1 MPTYEYQCTA
11 CENRY
16 ETREGF
22 DAPSRQPCPKCGG
35 QAKRI
40 LFAPPIVFK
49 GSGFYV
55 TDSRKGSST
64 TVGDY
69 NMGST
74 VIRHEERQ
82 RLVVRQLVDVV
93 ERLELFVLVNS
104 GREHAATSSSV
115 PRHQHTPGSPGRFSY
130 DVAFALTC
138 RHHANRPAARLPR
151 QRQRR

>member
-1 MPTYEYQCTA
+1 MPQYDYQCTA

-16 ETREGF
+16 EKREGF
-22 DAPSRQPCPKCGG
+22 DAPARQPCPKCGG

-40 LFAPPIVFK
+40 LYAPPIVFK

-74 VIRHEERQ
+74 S
-82 RLVVRQLVDVV
+82 
-93 ERLELFVLVNS
+93 S
-104 GREHAATSSSV
+104 GTKSDGASSSDSSSTSSSDSSSSSSS
-115 PRHQHTPGSPGRFSY
+115 T
-130 DVAFALTC
+130 
-138 RHHANRPAARLPR
+138 PAASTSSD
-151 QRQRR
+151 